1 VAIILIGGGARSGK
15 SRYALEKARGIAGT
29 HAFVATAQA
38 LDDEMS
44 TRIRLH
50 QEDRGDD
57 FTTIEEPIELAR
69 AITGAKFDV
78 LVVDCLTLWLSNI
91 MFAKQQGGTG
101 AFACQSTF
109 SEACDHEIDAL
120 VEASR
125 TTTQTVI
132 FVTNE
137 VGSGIIPT
145 DHALAR
151 DFRDRAGIL
160 NQRIA
165 AIADEVY
172 FMVFGQPLRVK

>member
-1 VAIILIGGGARSGK
+1 MAIILIGGGARSGK

-29 HAFVATAQA
+29 RAFVATAQA
-38 LDDEMS
+38 FDEEMT

-50 QEDRGDD
+50 QEDRGGD

-69 AITGAKFDV
+69 VITASNFDV

-91 MFAKQQGGTG
+91 MFADRFDQ
-101 AFACQSTF
+101 
-109 SEACDHEIDAL
+109 IDAL
-120 VEASR
+120 IAASKV
-125 TTTQTVI
+125 TMGTVI

-137 VGSGIIPT
+137 VGSGIVPT

-165 AIADEVY
+165 AIAQEVY
-172 FMVFGQPLRVK
+172 LMVFGQPLRIK